1 MKKLIWVLLTALALL
16 VMTACGTAD
25 TEDKTTGDDQ
35 KVETNQ
41 AEENAVEETETDEE
55 AVEEDTATENE
66 TQSTENAQDVI
77 VEEATYVGM
86 ADPHTIEVNTETDTI
101 SLQILDPGVQDVD
114 FEAIEEDAHVTIE
127 YHKEGEQNIL
137 TGIEIH

>member
-41 AEENAVEETETDEE
+41 AEENSVDETET
-55 AVEEDTATENE
+55 VEEDTATESE
-66 TQSTENAQDVI
+66 DVI

-101 SLQILDPGVQDVD
+101 ALQILDPGVQDVD
-114 FEAIEEDAHVTIE
+114 FEAIEEEAHVTIE

>member
-1 MKKLIWVLLTALALL
+1 MKKLIWVLVTALALL
-16 VMTACGTAD
+16 VMTACGAAD
-25 TEDKTTGDDQ
+25 TEDKTAGDGQ

-41 AEENAVEETETDEE
+41 AEENAVDETETDEE
-55 AVEEDTATENE
+55 AVEEDTATE
-66 TQSTENAQDVI
+66 TEDVI

>member
-35 KVETNQ
+35 QVETNQ
-41 AEENAVEETETDEE
+41 AEENAVEETETNEE
-55 AVEEDTATENE
+55 AVEEDTATE
-66 TQSTENAQDVI
+66 TEDAI

>member
-16 VMTACGTAD
+16 VMTACGTAE

-35 KVETNQ
+35 QVETNQ
-41 AEENAVEETETDEE
+41 TEENAVEETETETETETDEE
-55 AVEEDTATENE
+55 AVEEDTATE
-66 TQSTENAQDVI
+66 TEDVI

>member
-25 TEDKTTGDDQ
+25 TEDKTAGNDQ

-41 AEENAVEETETDEE
+41 AEENAVDETETDEE
-55 AVEEDTATENE
+55 AVEEDTATE
-66 TQSTENAQDVI
+66 TEDVI

>member
-35 KVETNQ
+35 QVETNQ
-41 AEENAVEETETDEE
+41 AEENAVDETETDEE
-55 AVEEDTATENE
+55 AVEEDTATE
-66 TQSTENAQDVI
+66 TEDVI

-114 FEAIEEDAHVTIE
+114 FEAIEEEAHVTIE

>member
-41 AEENAVEETETDEE
+41 AEENAVDETETVEEDTATDEK
-55 AVEEDTATENE
+55 AVEEDTATESE
-66 TQSTENAQDVI
+66 DVI

-101 SLQILDPGVQDVD
+101 ALQILDPGVQDVD
-114 FEAIEEDAHVTIE
+114 FEAIEEEAHVTIE